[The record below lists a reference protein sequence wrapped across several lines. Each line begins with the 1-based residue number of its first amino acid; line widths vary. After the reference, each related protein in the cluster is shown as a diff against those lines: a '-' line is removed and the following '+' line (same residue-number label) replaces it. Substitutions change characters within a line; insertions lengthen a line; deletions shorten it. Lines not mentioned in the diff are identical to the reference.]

1 MSANSG
7 AIATG
12 RPRLRPA
19 RLPWPTLRFR
29 VRLQRHKLDRQL
41 AAGVNP
47 NASDRLRERSRQL
60 VTKESRRSI
69 AASLRRFLDDASCG
83 SASLSSQVPIARDAI
98 RASRWDI
105 EEIIERLDAPS
116 YLCAQGLAQ
125 LSLLLTEGTSPLFG
139 PATPPQPLRWELLA
153 AVQGLDSGPVLV
165 A

>member
-12 RPRLRPA
+12 RPRLGPA
-19 RLPWPTLRFR
+19 RLPSPTLRFR
-29 VRLQRHKLDRQL
+29 VRLQRHELDRQL
-41 AAGVNP
+41 AAGANP
-47 NASDRLRERSRQL
+47 NAGGCLRERGRQL
-60 VTKESRRSI
+60 VTEESRRSI
-69 AASLRRFLDDASCG
+69 AASLRRLLDDARSRRVP
-83 SASLSSQVPIARDAI
+83 LSSQVPIARDAI
-98 RASRWDI
+98 RDSRGDI

-116 YLCAQGLAQ
+116 YLCAQGVAQ

-139 PATPPQPLRWELLA
+139 PATPPRQLRWELLA

>member
-1 MSANSG
+1 MGANSG

-12 RPRLRPA
+12 RPRLGPA
-19 RLPWPTLRFR
+19 RLPSPTRRFH
-29 VRLQRHKLDRQL
+29 VRLKRHKLDRQL
-41 AAGVNP
+41 AAGANP
-47 NASDRLRERSRQL
+47 NASDCLRERSRQL
-60 VTKESRRSI
+60 VTEESRRSI
-69 AASLRRFLDDASCG
+69 AASLRRFLDDASSG

-139 PATPPQPLRWELLA
+139 PATPPRQLRWELLA